1 MVEIDDRQDTNVES
15 FAWQGLVV
23 LADPTRLRALYL
35 RRLKRALLL
44 RFYAGSLLCG
54 GDQLLLDRVIY
65 SAFCDCQAVDIVS
78 EAQHLLNEA
87 RAGTGVF
94 GRSPSRR
101 GD

>member
-1 MVEIDDRQDTNVES
+1 M
-15 FAWQGLVV
+15 LV
-23 LADPTRLRALYL
+23 DPTRLRDLYL

-54 GDQLLLDRVIY
+54 GDQQLLDRVIY
-65 SAFCDCQAVDIVS
+65 SAYCDCQSADIVG

-101 GD
+101 RD